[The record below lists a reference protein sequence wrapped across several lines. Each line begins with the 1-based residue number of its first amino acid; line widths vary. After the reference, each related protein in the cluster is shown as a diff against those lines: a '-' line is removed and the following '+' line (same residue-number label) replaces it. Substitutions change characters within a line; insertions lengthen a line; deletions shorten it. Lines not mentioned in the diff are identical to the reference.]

1 MYIILYC
8 IYTIYYILYNTLY
21 GGNPLHMKHFIDVIT
36 GTIVLI
42 PESTADRQL
51 LYNLMNC
58 SDLTR
63 FPEYLESNKVPVDS
77 MTPELGVPFSEFNG
91 YLEKEQRDNS
101 LIRFTEKKT
110 RGDLD
115 NGESG
120 RLIGFGR

>member
-1 MYIILYC
+1 
-8 IYTIYYILYNTLY
+8 
-21 GGNPLHMKHFIDVIT
+21 MKHFTDIT
-36 GTIVLI
+36 SGTVVLI

-51 LYNLMNC
+51 LYNLLNC

-63 FPEYLESNKVPVDS
+63 FPEYLELNKVPVDS

-91 YLEKEQRDNS
+91 YLEKEQRDNT